1 MKETIWY
8 FYQLVKLIYWIAP
21 QLRKEF
27 AKHANDFYGWLTET
41 RALMMEGQGSLEE
54 QLAAIGL
61 KAHEVVNRGSSLKQ
75 IEDLGAILEDHLI
88 LDNRWMKVASVLYEI
103 ESRIFTVV
111 KNIKMV
117 CYLFT
122 TAYTDRVRLN
132 NQPVKILQVI
142 LPSTFCCKH

>member
-1 MKETIWY
+1 MKETICY

-88 LDNRWMKVASVLYEI
+88 LDNRWIKASCICFIWNWILYFY
-103 ESRIFTVV
+103 SS
-111 KNIKMV
+111 KNIKMA
-117 CYLFT
+117 FN
-122 TAYTDRVRLN
+122 R
-132 NQPVKILQVI
+132 
-142 LPSTFCCKH
+142 

>member
-1 MKETIWY
+1 M
-8 FYQLVKLIYWIAP
+8 
-21 QLRKEF
+21 RKEF

-88 LDNRWMKVASVLYEI
+88 LDNRWI
-103 ESRIFTVV
+103 WDFWV
-111 KNIKMV
+111 K
-117 CYLFT
+117 
-122 TAYTDRVRLN
+122 
-132 NQPVKILQVI
+132 KIISSKIDFYNEKYYGKSL
-142 LPSTFCCKH
+142 LMLG